1 VQVEFRPEAT
11 VVGLGDRVLS
21 FDREGRLYHFFDRG
35 RTYRRALDGS
45 LHLRHREGERK
56 RRRLG
61 REEAL
66 EVYAWAYRLAEG
78 ARLGERREEVL
89 RWSPEALLDDTPY
102 RLAYAWPVSILPPD
116 QYLAVVFQATF
127 GCTWNRC
134 LFCTFYQDRAF
145 RAHPLSEFLEH
156 LDRVRALL
164 GRGVSL
170 RRGVFLGDGN
180 ALALG
185 ERLIPLLEAAQKA
198 FPQEVAAFLDVYTGV
213 RKEASFWERLR
224 ALGLRRVYLGLETG
238 PRRLLRLLNKP
249 GDPEEALEL
258 VRALKRAGLWVGVIL
273 MVGAGGPSGR
283 STSPRAWTFWP
294 GSAWT
299 GRTWSTSP
307 LRGGPRLPLR
317 PAGPRALGPGGGAS
331 PLRPGRAGSGP
342 PGGPV
347 RHPGVPLLNLQL
359 ARGGGEAHPFVGAV
373 AEGLVLGLAAAA
385 KGQLGPGE
393 PPFFPIQEEAGPL
406 LQVQDV
412 RAVFPEAEL
421 HKPQSTR

>member
-1 VQVEFRPEAT
+1 MEFRPEAT

-66 EVYAWAYRLAEG
+66 EVYARAYRLAEG

-102 RLAYAWPVSILPPD
+102 RLAYTWPVSILPPD
-116 QYLAVVFQATF
+116 QYLAVVLQATF

-145 RAHPLSEFLEH
+145 RARPLSEFLEH

-185 ERLIPLLEAAQKA
+185 ERLIPLLEAAQKV

-238 PRRLLRLLNKP
+238 SRRLLRLLNKP

-273 MVGAGGPSGR
+273 MVGAGGRAFREEHFAQSLDLLARLGLER
-283 STSPRAWTFWP
+283 EDLVYLSPFVEDP
-294 GSAWT
+294 
-299 GRTWSTSP
+299 
-307 LRGGPRLPLR
+307 
-317 PAGPRALGPGGGAS
+317 AS
-331 PLRPGRAGSGP
+331 PY
-342 PGGPV
+342 
-347 RHPGVPLLNLQL
+347 
-359 ARGGGEAHPFVGAV
+359 AR
-373 AEGLVLGLAAAA
+373 LGL
-385 KGQLGPGE
+385 E
-393 PPFFPIQEEAGPL
+393 PLDPEEELPRFA
-406 LQVQDV
+406 
-412 RAVFPEAEL
+412 RAVRGLGLRAARYDIREFL
-421 HKPQSTR
+421 Y